1 MPLASNAPFDPT
13 TSPCT
18 CEGWSDQNGK
28 PHEMCVCAKG
38 AGGAE
43 RVLRF
48 VMHVDGR
55 LSSAQ
60 REWCL
65 TEIDSVEGHR
75 RADHEHDTDGELAH
89 ATIDAWTDYCR
100 DKGLM

>member
-1 MPLASNAPFDPT
+1 MTSNAPFDPT
-13 TSPCT
+13 SSPCT
-18 CEGWSDQNGK
+18 CEGWSDQDGK
-28 PHEMCVCAKG
+28 PHEMCACAK

-48 VMHVDGR
+48 VMAADGR
-55 LSSAQ
+55 LSSGQ
-60 REWCL
+60 RDWCL
-65 TEIDSVEGHR
+65 SEIDQIEGWK
-75 RADHEHDTDGELAH
+75 RADHEKDSDADLAR